1 MSTVCCIS
9 DPSCPVIPGGA
20 SRIFEWS
27 LHGGAAVESII
38 MLGSRWSSD
47 LLGEFSWVDVPDVP
61 HVCVVY
67 VESFIEDRNA
77 CLVDL
82 PPEGV

>member
-1 MSTVCCIS
+1 M
-9 DPSCPVIPGGA
+9 
-20 SRIFEWS
+20 
-27 LHGGAAVESII
+27 
-38 MLGSRWSSD
+38 SSD